1 MPHQVCKRKN
11 FHLKERL
18 GIIMDEGICTTNIQ
32 YMRKKL
38 DQVGYGWLTG
48 PDRRHTGPS
57 NEAHRARKTRHTG
70 PNMVADVSAFL
81 DSGANAEAA
90 RTTSQDEV
98 HTLLVNHLRW

>member
-1 MPHQVCKRKN
+1 
-11 FHLKERL
+11 
-18 GIIMDEGICTTNIQ
+18 MDEGICTTNIQ

-57 NEAHRARKTRHTG
+57 NEAHRARKMQHTG

-81 DSGANAEAA
+81 DSGAERCCPGTTRGWYLHTIDYRSAA
-90 RTTSQDEV
+90 IS
-98 HTLLVNHLRW
+98 